1 MYKNR
6 QWDYAVG
13 ALLKAGDKHVF
24 TAHVQGGYKT
34 NKMQYVE
41 PLRVMEANFIYVN
54 TQMQYQQAV
63 NSRSTLTLDVS
74 STVMNNVKKQLIM
87 PFAVM
92 DKNITEMI
100 NLSYEHLKA
109 NAFQLEG
116 SVLFTYK
123 PVCWKSNKT
132 LFARLNGG
140 FVGLKGYQQTN
151 MSVALGVYF

>member
-1 MYKNR
+1 
-6 QWDYAVG
+6 
-13 ALLKAGDKHVF
+13 
-24 TAHVQGGYKT
+24 
-34 NKMQYVE
+34 
-41 PLRVMEANFIYVN
+41 
-54 TQMQYQQAV
+54 
-63 NSRSTLTLDVS
+63 
-74 STVMNNVKKQLIM
+74 M

-109 NAFQLEG
+109 NAFKLEG
-116 SVLFTYK
+116 GVLFTYK

-132 LFARLNGG
+132 LFTRLNGG

>member
-1 MYKNR
+1 MCR
-6 QWDYAVG
+6 SS
-13 ALLKAGDKHVF
+13 
-24 TAHVQGGYKT
+24 
-34 NKMQYVE
+34 MQYVE

-74 STVMNNVKKQLIM
+74 STVLNNVKKQLIM

-109 NAFQLEG
+109 NAFHLE
-116 SVLFTYK
+116 
-123 PVCWKSNKT
+123 
-132 LFARLNGG
+132 
-140 FVGLKGYQQTN
+140 
-151 MSVALGVYF
+151 